1 MKKRFDEHDCDAA
14 ETERRMKEYQEIG
27 LSMFNLIYGKFEFR
41 QKKGMS
47 RPTLI
52 HRYLKPGSQ
61 EERKGRVALARFLLG
76 KTPKTQEFLNQLA
89 YWIVGRKRGRP
100 NVRNRDQAIASFIQD
115 CRQKSGS
122 LKDAK
127 EKAENHFAL
136 KAETIDGVWKHRRS
150 LWK

>member
-1 MKKRFDEHDCDAA
+1 MKKRFDEHDSDAA

-61 EERKGRVALARFLLG
+61 EERKGRVALAPAGLL
-76 KTPKTQEFLNQLA
+76 
-89 YWIVGRKRGRP
+89 
-100 NVRNRDQAIASFIQD
+100 D
-115 CRQKSGS
+115 CRAQ
-122 LKDAK
+122 A
-127 EKAENHFAL
+127 
-136 KAETIDGVWKHRRS
+136 RS
-150 LWK
+150 TECSE